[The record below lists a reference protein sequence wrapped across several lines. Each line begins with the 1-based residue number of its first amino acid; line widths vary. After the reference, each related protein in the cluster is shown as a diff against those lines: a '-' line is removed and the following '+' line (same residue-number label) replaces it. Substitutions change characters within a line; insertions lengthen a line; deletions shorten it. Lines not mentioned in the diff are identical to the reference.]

1 MISNEPYLFILIVFL
16 SVSAI
21 VSIEATRIGDSNYG
35 HGFVDQN
42 EEVFDEED
50 YDLPVETAANVG
62 NISIILSK

>member
-1 MISNEPYLFILIVFL
+1 MITNEPYLFILIVFL

-21 VSIEATRIGDSNYG
+21 VSTEATRTGNSKYE
-35 HGFVDQN
+35 HGFVAQN

>member
-1 MISNEPYLFILIVFL
+1 MITNEPYLFILIVFL

-21 VSIEATRIGDSNYG
+21 VSVKVTSTGDRNNS
-35 HGFVDQN
+35 HGFVAQN
-42 EEVFDEED
+42 EEVFEEED